1 MGKIKDRIE
10 KEVQFIEKN
19 VAERDVTDVLIGL
32 RFNDN
37 NVHWHVPENDDR
49 TKEIIRQGMSLYNI
63 SETATSIAQSG
74 FSGKERIK
82 MTLHMPLGDRMVFS
96 AALRDFKQAFPDTRV
111 NLSIQGGDQ
120 LWKYNPNVDLTLQ
133 EYDLEIK
140 PGCQE
145 ATNKSNSRDYHYVH
159 SFRESIEQQLDVKI
173 PMGAIKPDIWISE
186 EEYHAAPL
194 VAGPYWLITAGIN
207 PSWTYKTYPFERWQD
222 VVNSNKDITFV
233 QIGIGGKIGYNIKE
247 AGKEVKKTY
256 EAPILQGDNVVN
268 YIGKSDGKNFRQ
280 LFNLFL
286 HCEGSMGLVSSQ
298 MHIAAGFDKPCV
310 TVAGA
315 REPVWFTRYFG
326 HQYVTTEGCLP
337 CSIDKACWKCNENCK
352 YLVKLSDGSE
362 IPKCVDLIQPSHIT
376 DRLNYYYDGGRLE
389 RGKKS
394 KVNFKNINKNLEIK
408 EKIVYIKPDNLID
421 KLSVEAHRAGGMEQ
435 GRLECRNDGM
445 KEYGK
450 DGIMENGKDGIMEC
464 GKDGIKRKDGIKEC
478 GNDGIVEQWGRNEL
492 QGIELNFLASFSSA
506 GGGEQSAKKMIQ
518 VLRDAGCKVNAYS
531 WAEIHRDHQDIG
543 LLGDRNKFVEKI
555 HTQLGTGEFSLH
567 GNDEKQ
573 LPLLVIGNDQV
584 YEMPKDA
591 AFRKIV
597 ESSSQV
603 FLVINWAVGDVP
615 KTEWLVK
622 KLTAVVF
629 HNSEKIQDWNKK
641 YKPVEKIHEF
651 SLQNNRPKLIP
662 FIGAIDIEKFLA
674 LPIAKREKDQPLVI
688 VKHGVADNRKY
699 VCKDTIDKGEKIHL
713 WQSHCIRRLD
723 VDFYSWLVNGK
734 LKKYNPRFEFMQAPE
749 ELRNHFKDHPQFKFY
764 RWNEISV
771 TDFLARGHIYLDR
784 CSDEWRHNF
793 PRTCAEAL
801 SAGLPVIAEQR
812 DGWKDRI
819 IHGDT
824 GFLSIHDNDFEDKL
838 ELLARKEDYRL
849 AMGNAAREYA
859 KEKLDPRRWVGLVKE
874 LIN

>member
-19 VAERDVTDVLIGL
+19 VDDRDIQDVLIGL
-32 RFNDN
+32 RFSDN
-37 NVHWHVPENDDR
+37 NIHWHVPKNDDSA
-49 TKEIIRQGMSLYNI
+49 KEVIRQGMSLYNI
-63 SETATSIAQSG
+63 NETSVANSG
-74 FSGKERIK
+74 FAGNERIK

-111 NLSIQGGDQ
+111 NLSIQGGDS
-120 LWKYNPNVDLTLQ
+120 LWKYNPNVDLSLT

-159 SFRESIEQQLDVKI
+159 SFRESMEQQLGVTI
-173 PMGAIKPDIWISE
+173 PMGPIKPDIWISD
-186 EEYHAAPL
+186 EEYHAEPL

-207 PSWTYKTYPFERWQD
+207 PSWTYKTYPFERWQE
-222 VVNSNKDITFV
+222 VVNSNPDIQFV
-233 QIGIGGKIGYNIKE
+233 QIGIGGKIGYSIKE
-247 AGKEVKKTY
+247 NGKEVKKTY
-256 EAPILQGDNVVN
+256 EAPILQGDNVINFV
-268 YIGKSDGKNFRQ
+268 GKTDGKNFRQ

-298 MHIAAGFDKPCV
+298 MHIAAGFNKCCIV
-310 TVAGA
+310 VAGA

-352 YLVKLSDGSE
+352 YLVTLSDGSE
-362 IPKCVDLIQPSHIT
+362 IPKCVDLIQPSHIC
-376 DRLNYYYDGGRLE
+376 DRLRYYYDGGRLE
-389 RGKKS
+389 KGKKS
-394 KVNFKNINKNLEIK
+394 KITFKNIANKNLEFK
-408 EKIVYIKPDNLID
+408 EKNVYIKPENLID
-421 KLSVEAHRAGGMEQ
+421 NFDNKAHGAERMAHGKNE
-435 GRLECRNDGM
+435 DGM
-445 KEYGK
+445 L
-450 DGIMENGKDGIMEC
+450 DGYEI
-464 GKDGIKRKDGIKEC
+464 
-478 GNDGIVEQWGRNEL
+478 
-492 QGIELNFLASFSSA
+492 NFLASFSSA

-531 WAEIHRDHQDIG
+531 WAEVHKDHSDVG
-543 LLGDRNKFVEKI
+543 LLGNRTKLNGDN
-555 HTQLGTGEFSLH
+555 
-567 GNDEKQ
+567 

-597 ESSSQV
+597 EGSSHV
-603 FLVINWAVGDVP
+603 ILVINWAVGELP
-615 KTEWLVK
+615 RCKWLQESG
-622 KLTAVVF
+622 KLKAVIF
-629 HNSEKIQDWNKK
+629 HNSEKINDWKK
-641 YKPVEKIHEF
+641 KEINGFENV
-651 SLQNNRPKLIP
+651 KLIP

-674 LPIAKREKDQPLVI
+674 MPVAKREKDQPLVI

-713 WQSHCIRRLD
+713 WQKHCIRRLD
-723 VDFYSWLVNGK
+723 IDFYNWLVNGK

-764 RWNEISV
+764 RWNEIPV
-771 TDFLARGHIYLDR
+771 PEFLARGHIYLDR
-784 CSDEWRHNF
+784 CSDEWRHNY

-801 SAGLPVIAEQR
+801 SAGLPVIAEHR

-838 ELLARKEDYRL
+838 ELLARKENYRY
-849 AMGNAAREYA
+849 AMGMTARQYA
-859 KEKLDPRRWVGLVKE
+859 KEMLDPKRWVELVKE
-874 LIN
+874 LIKKE